1 MRLIRKLIVMA
12 VKTAAMGAVAAGGR
26 AILAKTKGKT
36 TPAGGPVTYDQW
48 RDVPEKPNA
57 Q

>member
-1 MRLIRKLIVMA
+1 MRLIRKLIVTA
-12 VKTAAMGAVAAGGR
+12 LKTAALGAVAAGGK
-26 AILAKTKGKT
+26 ALLAKTKGRT
-36 TPAGGPVTYDQW
+36 APTGGPVTYDQW

>member
-1 MRLIRKLIVMA
+1 MA